1 MSRMYLTNL
10 ELPFSNAKPE
20 ATNNLI
26 KVIKRNAFGFRKM
39 KTLKNGFSLPF
50 YNSILEEGE
59 DRKVPC
65 YWAVTIFSQKQNLV

>member
-1 MSRMYLTNL
+1 
-10 ELPFSNAKPE
+10 
-20 ATNNLI
+20 
-26 KVIKRNAFGFRKM
+26 M
-39 KTLKNGFSLPF
+39 KTLKNGFLLPF